1 MKKEYIM
8 SLVFLVAIMLG
19 SLLGVFFP
27 SLSGVLSDYTDYML
41 LILMFLIFLEVP
53 FENLF
58 SSIKNYR
65 SLSLMVM
72 TNFLVI
78 PTIGFLFA
86 SLFFSGNS
94 LVMLGV
100 LIYFIA
106 PCTDWFLGFT
116 KVAKGNT
123 ALGSILLPINMIL
136 QLVLY
141 PVYIFLFMGK
151 NVQVDLSEMFST
163 LFDWFL
169 IPFVLGVVL
178 HFVFNKIFSDKV
190 NLRVGFAVENLINLV
205 LVVIV
210 LSLFAVN
217 VNTILDNFAIF
228 PVILLA
234 VFLFF
239 ITVYFVVEFISKFSN
254 FSYEDFA
261 LFSMTTSARNAPMML
276 GVTMSVFPNEPL
288 VYSALIIGMLIEF
301 PHLSVL
307 SGILLKKKKNF
318 SVVNGGKSVGR
329 SEPEVLDS
337 DSSIV

>member
-1 MKKEYIM
+1 
-8 SLVFLVAIMLG
+8 
-19 SLLGVFFP
+19 
-27 SLSGVLSDYTDYML
+27 
-41 LILMFLIFLEVP
+41 
-53 FENLF
+53 
-58 SSIKNYR
+58 
-65 SLSLMVM
+65 
-72 TNFLVI
+72 
-78 PTIGFLFA
+78 LFA

-123 ALGSILLPINMIL
+123 ALGAILLPINMIL

-178 HFVFNKIFSDKV
+178 HFVFNKFFSDKV

-239 ITVYFVVEFISKFSN
+239 ITVYFVVEFISKFLN

-318 SVVNGGKSVGR
+318 SVVSGGKSVGR
-329 SEPEVLDS
+329 YEPEVLDS